1 MSNVTLLQRITA
13 ALDVDGVHP
22 GNDTWFTGRDQF
34 FASLADGA
42 DLTAALNSA
51 LDVVGCTDLGAR
63 KRAFNA
69 FDGRK
74 VAGAKASPSA
84 PRDSFSER
92 HSESIDKAKASVKKL
107 FGKRNG

>member
-1 MSNVTLLQRITA
+1 MSNATLLQRITA

-22 GNDTWFTGRDQF
+22 GNDTWFAGRDQF

-74 VAGAKASPSA
+74 VVGAKAHVPA
-84 PRDSFSER
+84 DSFRER
-92 HSESIDKAKASVKKL
+92 HGDSIDKAKAYVKKL
-107 FGKRNG
+107 FGKRK